1 MRRPHRKPV
10 FKRRPKTP
18 PAKQETSWGH
28 VADWYHQHVSE
39 SPDTYHE
46 KVIKP
51 NLLRVLGP
59 IRGKHV
65 LDVACGEGFFSRALH
80 EAGATVT
87 GADIAPELINI
98 AKKIGPPD
106 ISYLAAPAERI
117 PQSSESAD
125 GVGIGTCGRFD
136 AAVCVLALQNIKNLS
151 GALAQVAHLL
161 KKGGEFVVVL
171 NHPCF
176 RILRDSTWGFD
187 NATNIQ
193 FRRLDRYL
201 SESSH
206 EIQMHPGSA
215 PGITT
220 VSYHRPLQ
228 LYMKEFAKHG
238 FVLAGLEEWIS
249 NRVSERGPKAE
260 AEDRARKEF
269 PLFLML
275 RAKKS

>member
-1 MRRPHRKPV
+1 MLRPQRKPG
-10 FKRRPKTP
+10 FKPRPSTASPK
-18 PAKQETSWGH
+18 KETSWGH

-39 SPDTYHE
+39 SGDTYHE

-80 EAGATVT
+80 AEGAIVT
-87 GADIAPELINI
+87 GADIAPELIKI
-98 AKKIGPPD
+98 AKKIGPSE
-106 ISYLAAPAERI
+106 ISYLAGPAERM
-117 PQSSESAD
+117 PLPDES
-125 GVGIGTCGRFD
+125 FD
-136 AAVCVLALQNIKNLS
+136 TAVCVLALQNIKNLS
-151 GALAQVAHLL
+151 GALAQVSHLL
-161 KKGGEFVVVL
+161 KKGGKFVVVL

-176 RILRDSTWGFD
+176 RILRHSMWGFD

-220 VSYHRPLQ
+220 MSYHRPLQ
-228 LYMKEFAKHG
+228 LYIKELAKHG
-238 FVLAGLEEWIS
+238 FVLVGLEEWIS
-249 NRVSERGPKAE
+249 NRVSEKGPKAE

-275 RAKKS
+275 KARKQ

>member
-1 MRRPHRKPV
+1 MLRP
-10 FKRRPKTP
+10 KRRPALTP
-18 PAKQETSWGH
+18 RPRTASPKKETSWGH
-28 VADWYHQHVSE
+28 VAGWYHQHVSE
-39 SPDTYHE
+39 SGDTYHE

-51 NLLRVLGP
+51 NLLRVLGSV
-59 IRGKHV
+59 RGKHV

-87 GADIAPELINI
+87 GVDIAPELIKI
-98 AKKIGPPD
+98 AKKVSPAD
-106 ISYLAAPAERI
+106 ITYVAAPAERI
-117 PQSSESAD
+117 PQPDES
-125 GVGIGTCGRFD
+125 FD

-151 GALAQVAHLL
+151 SALAQVAHVL
-161 KKGGEFVVVL
+161 KRGGEFVVVL

-176 RILRDSTWGFD
+176 RILRESAWGFD
-187 NATNIQ
+187 NAANIQ
-193 FRRLDRYL
+193 FRRLDKYL

-220 VSYHRPLQ
+220 MSYHRPLQ
-228 LYMKEFAKHG
+228 LYMKGLAKHG

-249 NRVSERGPKAE
+249 NRVSEKGPKAE

-275 RAKKS
+275 KAQKR